1 MTIVDL
7 IIEMTTVGETIETM
21 IVGLITKTMTVGLI
35 IALTITGMTTIMM
48 ANLEMIS
55 VVEIRMSIVDMGTP
69 TIGAGV
75 ETAIG
80 IKTMNAI
87 KTIPKNL
94 AMNVKEKHL
103 TSVSKE
109 NLMKGNERK
118 RKNDRI

>member
-1 MTIVDL
+1 MIVNL
-7 IIEMTTVGETIETM
+7 IIEMMTVGETIETV
-21 IVGLITKTMTVGLI
+21 IVSLI

-55 VVEIRMSIVDMGTP
+55 VVEIRMSIVDMGNFTA
-69 TIGAGV
+69 GAGV

-87 KTIPKNL
+87 KTSPKNL